1 MTELYIAHALYWGK
15 EKSEVMAN
23 VLQQVTASG
32 FMDKLLQEGYDYKR
46 PRRGDIRRGVVLSV
60 GPDRVVLDLGLK
72 RDGTVSA
79 ADLQRLGQ
87 DTAVSIQV
95 GDEVPAF
102 ILKPEGRDGNI
113 PVSLYRA
120 RREQDW
126 LETEELLANREVWEG
141 EVTGYNRGGLVVP
154 FGKVRGFVP
163 ASQIDRFPRRLEPG
177 EKQRRLAALVG
188 QRLPLKV
195 TEVDRRRRRLILS
208 ERAGRRAWRRKQRQR
223 LLNELCEGDVVRG
236 TVSTLRNFGAFV
248 DLGGA
253 DGLAHISELSWG
265 RVRHPREVV
274 RVGDEVDVYVLR
286 LDHER
291 KRIGLSLKRL
301 QPDPW
306 TLVDE
311 KYEVGQL
318 VEGVVT
324 NVVRFGAFIEIEPGL
339 EGLLHVS
346 EFADIA
352 PRDPRGLV
360 KEGDRL
366 LVRIIRIQGW
376 RRRMG
381 LSLRQVSEAEWEAW
395 VARSERLAQE
405 KRAQVAED
413 VETDETEPAGEDTS
427 ASGQGEQ
434 SEVGMEHTPAAE
446 PEEEIA
452 AAQIGESGKDAP
464 SAGEHVEE
472 DLPGGQFVEEPAPL
486 SEGFWASFVEEG

>member
-1 MTELYIAHALYWGK
+1 
-15 EKSEVMAN
+15 
-23 VLQQVTASG
+23 
-32 FMDKLLQEGYDYKR
+32 
-46 PRRGDIRRGVVLSV
+46 VLSV

-72 RDGTVSA
+72 RDGIVTA

-87 DTAVSIQV
+87 DTTASIQV
-95 GDEVPAF
+95 GDKVPAF

-120 RREQDW
+120 RRERDW
-126 LETEELLANREVWEG
+126 LEAQELLANGEVWEG
-141 EVTGYNRGGLVVP
+141 EVTGYNKGGLVVP

-163 ASQIDRFPRRLEPG
+163 ASQIDRFPRRLEPE

-188 QRLPLKV
+188 QRLTLKV
-195 TEVDRRRRRLILS
+195 IEVDRRRRRLILS

-223 LLNELCEGDVVRG
+223 LLNELCEGDVVQG
-236 TVSTLRNFGAFV
+236 TVSTLCNFGAFV

-265 RVRHPREVV
+265 RTRHPREVV

-286 LDHER
+286 LDYER
-291 KRIGLSLKRL
+291 NRIGLSLKRL

-306 TLVDE
+306 ALVDE

-324 NVVRFGAFIEIEPGL
+324 KVVRFGAFIEIESGL

-352 PRDPRGLV
+352 PRDPHDLI
-360 KEGDRL
+360 KESDRL
-366 LVRIIRIQGW
+366 LVRIIRIQSW

-395 VARSERLAQE
+395 VARSQHLAQE
-405 KRAQVAED
+405 KRAGAVEDIENDAAGLAE
-413 VETDETEPAGEDTS
+413 EDTT

-434 SEVGMEHTPAAE
+434 SETGVEHTPAAE
-446 PEEEIA
+446 PEEEIV
-452 AAQIGESGKDAP
+452 AAQISKLGEEVT
-464 SAGEHVEE
+464 SAGDPVEE
-472 DLPGGQFVEEPAPL
+472 
-486 SEGFWASFVEEG
+486 EGSARRTVCGRACPSQ

>member
-1 MTELYIAHALYWGK
+1 MTD
-15 EKSEVMAN
+15 

-32 FMDKLLQEGYDYKR
+32 FMDVLLQQGYDYKR
-46 PRRGDIRRGVVLSV
+46 PQRGDIRRGVVLSV

-72 RDGTVSA
+72 RDGIVTA

-87 DTAVSIQV
+87 DTIANIQV
-95 GDEVPAF
+95 GDKVPAF

-113 PVSLYRA
+113 PVSLHRA

-126 LETEELLANREVWEG
+126 LEAQELLANGEVWEG

-154 FGKVRGFVP
+154 FGKVHGFVP
-163 ASQIDRFPRRLEPG
+163 ASQIERFPRRLEPE

-188 QRLPLKV
+188 QRLTLKV
-195 TEVDRRRRRLILS
+195 IEVDRRRRRLIFS
-208 ERAGRRAWRRKQRQR
+208 ERAGQRAWRRKQRQR
-223 LLNELCEGDVVRG
+223 LLSELCEGDVLRG
-236 TVSTLRNFGAFV
+236 TVSILRHFGAFV

-265 RVRHPREVV
+265 RTRHPREVV

-291 KRIGLSLKRL
+291 NRIGLSLKRL

-324 NVVRFGAFIEIEPGL
+324 KVVQFGAFIEIEPGL

-346 EFADIA
+346 EFAEIV
-352 PRDPRGLV
+352 PRDPHDLV
-360 KEGDRL
+360 KESDRL
-366 LVRIIRIQGW
+366 LVRIIRIQSW

-395 VARSERLAQE
+395 VARSECLARE
-405 KRAQVAED
+405 KEAEADED
-413 VETDETEPAGEDTS
+413 VEGDAAELAGEDAT

-434 SEVGMEHTPAAE
+434 SEASVEHILATQ
-446 PEEEIA
+446 PEEETV
-452 AAQIGESGKDAP
+452 AAQIGESGEEAT
-464 SAGEHVEE
+464 SAGGPVEA
-472 DLPGGQFVEEPAPL
+472 DMPGGQFVEEPAPVG
-486 SEGFWASFVEEG
+486 EGLWASLGEEG

>member
-1 MTELYIAHALYWGK
+1 MD
-15 EKSEVMAN
+15 
-23 VLQQVTASG
+23 VL
-32 FMDKLLQEGYDYKR
+32 LHEGYDYKR

-60 GPDRVVLDLGLK
+60 GPDGAVLDLGLK
-72 RDGTVSA
+72 RDGIVSA

-87 DTAVSIQV
+87 DTAASIQV
-95 GDEVPAF
+95 GDGVAAF
-102 ILKPEGRDGNI
+102 ILKPEGRHGNI

-126 LETEELLANREVWEG
+126 LEAQELLDRGEVWQG
-141 EVTGYNRGGLVVP
+141 EVTGYNRGGLIVP
-154 FGKVRGFVP
+154 FGKLRGFVP
-163 ASQIDRFPRRLEPG
+163 ASQVDRFPHRLEPE

-188 QRLPLKV
+188 QRLPLKAI
-195 TEVDRRRRRLILS
+195 EVDRHRRRLILS

-236 TVSTLRNFGAFV
+236 TVNSLRDFGAFV

-253 DGLAHISELSWG
+253 DGLVHVSELSWG

-274 RVGDEVDVYVLR
+274 RVGDKVDVYILR

-291 KRIGLSLKRL
+291 NRIGLSLKRL

-306 TLVDE
+306 TLADE
-311 KYEVGQL
+311 KYEVSQL
-318 VEGVVT
+318 VEGIVT
-324 NVVRFGAFIEIEPGL
+324 KVVRFGAFIEIEPGL

-346 EFADIA
+346 ELADIA
-352 PRDPRGLV
+352 PRDPRDLV

-395 VARSERLAQE
+395 VARSECLAQE
-405 KRAQVAED
+405 KGAEAAENI
-413 VETDETEPAGEDTS
+413 ETDEIKPAGEDMT
-427 ASGQGEQ
+427 ASGEGEQ
-434 SEVGMEHTPAAE
+434 SEAGVGHPPAAE

-452 AAQIGESGKDAP
+452 AVQISQ
-464 SAGEHVEE
+464 AGEDATSASEPVEE
-472 DLPGGQFVEEPAPL
+472 ELPGRQFVEEPAPVG
-486 SEGFWASFVEEG
+486 EAFWVSFVEEG

>member
-1 MTELYIAHALYWGK
+1 
-15 EKSEVMAN
+15 MAD
-23 VLQQVTASG
+23 VLQQVTESG
-32 FMDKLLQEGYDYKR
+32 FMGRLLQEGYDYKR

-60 GPDRVVLDLGLK
+60 SPKGAVLDLGLK
-72 RDGTVSA
+72 RDGFVSV

-87 DTAVSIQV
+87 DTAASIQV
-95 GDEVPAF
+95 GDGVPAF

-126 LETEELLANREVWEG
+126 LEAKELLANGEVWEG
-141 EVTGYNRGGLVVP
+141 EVTGYNKGGLVVP
-154 FGKVRGFVP
+154 FGRVRGFIP
-163 ASQIDRFPRRLEPG
+163 ASQIDRFPRRLEP
-177 EKQRRLAALVG
+177 EERQSRLAALVG

-195 TEVDRRRRRLILS
+195 IEVDRRRRRLILS
-208 ERAGRRAWRRKQRQR
+208 ERAGQRAWRWKQRQR

-236 TVSTLRNFGAFV
+236 TVSALRNFGAFV

-265 RVRHPREVV
+265 RIRHPREVV

-291 KRIGLSLKRL
+291 NRIGLSLKRL

-318 VEGVVT
+318 VEGIVT
-324 NVVRFGAFIEIEPGL
+324 KVVRFGAFIEIESGL

-346 EFADIA
+346 ELADITPRN
-352 PRDPRGLV
+352 PRDLF

-366 LVRIIRIQGW
+366 LMRVIRIQGW

-395 VARSERLAQE
+395 AARSERLAQE
-405 KRAQVAED
+405 KEAEADED
-413 VETDETEPAGEDTS
+413 VEADAAELAGEDTT
-427 ASGQGEQ
+427 ASEQGEH
-434 SEVGMEHTPAAE
+434 SEAGVEHTPATQPEQETVAAE
-446 PEEEIA
+446 IGKSGEEA
-452 AAQIGESGKDAP
+452 T
-464 SAGEHVEE
+464 SAGDHVEE
-472 DLPGGQFVEEPAPL
+472 DLPGRQFVEEPAPVG
-486 SEGFWASFVEEG
+486 EGLWASFVEEG

>member
-1 MTELYIAHALYWGK
+1 MT
-15 EKSEVMAN
+15 N
-23 VLQQVTASG
+23 VLQRVTESG
-32 FMDKLLQEGYDYKR
+32 FMDKFLQEGYDYKR

-60 GPDRVVLDLGLK
+60 GPKGAILDLGLK
-72 RDGTVSA
+72 RDGTVSDT
-79 ADLQRLGQ
+79 DLQRLGQ
-87 DTAVSIQV
+87 DRAASIQV

-102 ILKPEGRDGNI
+102 ILKPEGHDGNI

-120 RREQDW
+120 RREKDW
-126 LETEELLANREVWEG
+126 LEAQELLANGEIWEG
-141 EVTGYNRGGLVVP
+141 EVTGYNKGGLAVP

-163 ASQIDRFPRRLEPG
+163 ASQIDGFPRRLEPE
-177 EKQRRLAALVG
+177 EKQRRLATLVG
-188 QRLPLKV
+188 QRLLLKV
-195 TEVDRRRRRLILS
+195 IEVDRRRRRLIFS

-265 RVRHPREVV
+265 RIRHPREVV
-274 RVGDEVDVYVLR
+274 QVGDKVDVYVLR

-291 KRIGLSLKRL
+291 NRIGLSLKRL

-311 KYEVGQL
+311 KYEVAQL
-318 VEGVVT
+318 VEGTVT
-324 NVVRFGAFIEIEPGL
+324 KVVRFGAFIEIEPGL

-346 EFADIA
+346 ELADIA
-352 PRDPRGLV
+352 PKDPHDLV

-366 LVRIIRIQGW
+366 LVRIIRIQSW

-381 LSLRQVSEAEWEAW
+381 LSLREVSEAEWEDW

-405 KRAQVAED
+405 KRAEA
-413 VETDETEPAGEDTS
+413 VENTDAHEIELAREDTP
-427 ASGQGEQ
+427 ASRQSEQ
-434 SEVGMEHTPAAE
+434 SEASVEHAPAAE

-452 AAQIGESGKDAP
+452 DAQISEPGEDVISVDD
-464 SAGEHVEE
+464 HVEKE
-472 DLPGGQFVEEPAPL
+472 LPGERSVEEPAPVG
-486 SEGFWASFVEEG
+486 EGFWASFVEQG

>member
-1 MTELYIAHALYWGK
+1 
-15 EKSEVMAN
+15 MAD
-23 VLQQVTASG
+23 VLRQVTQSG
-32 FMDKLLQEGYDYKR
+32 FMDKLLREGYDYKR

-72 RDGTVSA
+72 RDGIVSA
-79 ADLQRLGQ
+79 ADLQRLEQ
-87 DTAVSIQV
+87 DTIASIQV
-95 GDEVPAF
+95 GDGVPAF

-126 LETEELLANREVWEG
+126 LEAKELLANGEVWEG
-141 EVTGYNRGGLVVP
+141 EVTDYNKGGLVVP
-154 FGKVRGFVP
+154 FGRVRGFIP
-163 ASQIDRFPRRLEPG
+163 ASQIDRFPRRLEPE
-177 EKQRRLAALVG
+177 EKQRKLAALVG

-195 TEVDRRRRRLILS
+195 IEVDRRRRRLILS
-208 ERAGRRAWRRKQRQR
+208 ERAGRRAWRWKQRQR

-248 DLGGA
+248 DLDGA
-253 DGLAHISELSWG
+253 DGLAHVSELSWG
-265 RVRHPREVV
+265 RIRHPQEVV
-274 RVGDEVDVYVLR
+274 QVGDEVDVYVLR

-291 KRIGLSLKRL
+291 NRIALSLKRL

-311 KYEVGQL
+311 KYEVSQL

-324 NVVRFGAFIEIEPGL
+324 KVVRFGAFIEIEPGL

-352 PRDPRGLV
+352 PRDPRALV
-360 KEGDRL
+360 EEGDRL
-366 LVRIIRIQGW
+366 LVRIIRIQSW

-381 LSLRQVSEAEWEAW
+381 LSLRRVSEAEWEEWA
-395 VARSERLAQE
+395 ARSEHLAQE
-405 KRAQVAED
+405 KGAEAVKDIENDVA
-413 VETDETEPAGEDTS
+413 VLAGEDTT

-434 SEVGMEHTPAAE
+434 SETGVEHTSAAE
-446 PEEEIA
+446 PEVEIA
-452 AAQIGESGKDAP
+452 AAQISESGEDAT
-464 SAGEHVEE
+464 SAGDPVEE
-472 DLPGGQFVEEPAPL
+472 ELPGGQFVEEPTPVG
-486 SEGFWASFVEEG
+486 EGFWASFVAEG

>member
-1 MTELYIAHALYWGK
+1 MTD
-15 EKSEVMAN
+15 M
-23 VLQQVTASG
+23 LQQVTKSE

-46 PRRGDIRRGVVLSV
+46 PRRGDIRTGVVLSV
-60 GPDRVVLDLGLK
+60 GPTGAVLDLGLK
-72 RDGTVSA
+72 RDGIVSA
-79 ADLQRLGQ
+79 TDLQRLGQ
-87 DTAVSIQV
+87 DMAAGIQV
-95 GDEVPAF
+95 GDEMPAF

-113 PVSLYRA
+113 PISLHRA
-120 RREQDW
+120 RMAQDW
-126 LETEELLANREVWEG
+126 LEAQELLANGEIWEG
-141 EVTGYNRGGLVVP
+141 EATDYNKGGLVVP

-163 ASQIDRFPRRLEPG
+163 ASQIDRFPRRLKPE
-177 EKQRRLAALVG
+177 EKRRRLATLVG

-195 TEVDRRRRRLILS
+195 IEVNRRRRRLIFS
-208 ERAGRRAWRRKQRQR
+208 ERAGRRIWRRKQRQR

-236 TVSTLRNFGAFV
+236 MVSTLCNFGAFV

-253 DGLAHISELSWG
+253 DGLVHISELSWG
-265 RVRHPREVV
+265 RIRHPREVV
-274 RVGDEVDVYVLR
+274 RVGEEVNVYVLR
-286 LDHER
+286 LDRER
-291 KRIGLSLKRL
+291 NRIALSLKRL

-324 NVVRFGAFIEIEPGL
+324 KVVRFGAFVEIEPGL

-352 PRDPRGLV
+352 PRDPHDLL

-366 LVRIIRIQGW
+366 LVRVIRIQGW

-395 VARSERLAQE
+395 VARSERPVQE
-405 KRAQVAED
+405 KRSEAAED
-413 VETDETEPAGEDTS
+413 IETDEIEPAGEDAT

-434 SEVGMEHTPAAE
+434 SEASIDHTSTAE
-446 PEEEIA
+446 PKEEMA
-452 AAQIGESGKDAP
+452 AAQIGESRENAT
-464 SAGEHVEE
+464 SASDHVEE
-472 DLPGGQFVEEPAPL
+472 ESPGEQSVEESAL
-486 SEGFWASFVEEG
+486 VSEGFWASFVEEG